1 MPSRVHRIV
10 AAALAIV
17 AAAAAGASAE
27 LTVKGD
33 AAAWPEVTE
42 AYAKL
47 NALPGYRMKMITGAQ
62 TMIIEVAPAGGAMH
76 MTMQGTGGGMET
88 LMAGGQV
95 RYRVNAQGAPAAW
108 MCQGVPPVPRVGD
121 PTAVQGTVEITRG
134 PDTAIDGQAARA
146 YVYTIQTAAG
156 GQSANVKTTLY
167 VTTGNGLPRR
177 MVIGAPVDL
186 LLSKNQ
192 ADRKARTR
200 EELEARDRGHDYP
213 LPHNNLLCIASTAA
227 WARFA

>member
-17 AAAAAGASAE
+17 AAAAGASAE

-62 TMIIEVAPAGGAMH
+62 TMIIEVAPAAGAMH

-88 LMAGGQV
+88 IMAGGQV

-108 MCQGVPPVPRVGD
+108 DVSGS
-121 PTAVQGTVEITRG
+121 
-134 PDTAIDGQAARA
+134 AARA
-146 YVYTIQTAAG
+146 
-156 GQSANVKTTLY
+156 
-167 VTTGNGLPRR
+167 
-177 MVIGAPVDL
+177 GASIPGETVGCRSVCL
-186 LLSKNQ
+186 
-192 ADRKARTR
+192 
-200 EELEARDRGHDYP
+200 
-213 LPHNNLLCIASTAA
+213 
-227 WARFA
+227 